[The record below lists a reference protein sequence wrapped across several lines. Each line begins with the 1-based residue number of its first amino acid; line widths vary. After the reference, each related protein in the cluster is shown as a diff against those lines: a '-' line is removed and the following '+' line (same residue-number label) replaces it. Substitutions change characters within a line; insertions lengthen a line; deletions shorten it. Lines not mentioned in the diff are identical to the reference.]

1 MSDAERREVIV
12 MQDVSASVVAL
23 RTKADALARRV
34 QTVVTRMQQESRQ
47 SWTSLQT
54 YAETKRTLS
63 SMLSS
68 ASQHQRAALDQ
79 GRRLAGLRDELAA
92 LFTMM
97 DWLDFKIG
105 HERPA
110 DLADL
115 ARRLGEVNRL
125 IETHLTTAEEA
136 DDEDTPDLE

>member
-1 MSDAERREVIV
+1 MDEVT
-12 MQDVSASVVAL
+12 DSVARL
-23 RTKADALARRV
+23 QTKADALAKRV
-34 QTVVTRMQQESRQ
+34 TSVVTRMEQESRQ
-47 SWTSLQT
+47 SWASLQS
-54 YAETKRTLS
+54 YASTKRSLS
-63 SMLSS
+63 GMLAN
-68 ASQHQRAALDQ
+68 ASRHQHAALDQ